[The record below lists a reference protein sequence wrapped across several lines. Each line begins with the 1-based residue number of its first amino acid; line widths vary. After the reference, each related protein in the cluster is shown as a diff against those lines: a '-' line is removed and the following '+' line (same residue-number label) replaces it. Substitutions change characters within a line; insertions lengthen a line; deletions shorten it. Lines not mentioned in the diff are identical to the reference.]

1 MGVVAQACDGRHPD
15 STARVSRCN
24 GFTMVEL
31 IMVMVLMGIL
41 AAVGVS
47 RFFDQRTFE
56 ARAYAD
62 QAAGL
67 IRYAQKLAIAQNR
80 PVFVRSTPTGFAVC
94 FDAGAACANAN
105 ARAQAPG
112 GSNNGS
118 AESRAFC
125 VAGSAYVA
133 NWACLGKPT
142 SIAVNTTPARAEMA
156 ANGFFFFDAQG
167 RPFNSTDAVGGA
179 STFTA
184 LPITFTSGNQVYT
197 VTVAQVTGYVF

>member
-1 MGVVAQACDGRHPD
+1 MPAQPA
-15 STARVSRCN
+15 TAGAGHG

-94 FDAGAACANAN
+94 FDAGAACANVN

-112 GSNNGS
+112 GNNNGS
-118 AESRAFC
+118 TATRGFC
-125 VAGSAYVA
+125 VAGGAYVA
-133 NWACLGKPT
+133 NWACLGTPAPSVT
-142 SIAVNTTPARAEMA
+142 VNTTPARAEMA

-179 STFTA
+179 STFAA
-184 LPITFTSGNQVYT
+184 LPITFASGNQVYT
-197 VTVAQVTGYVF
+197 VTVAPETGYVF